1 MRYNEYDAIKNEREV
16 HFMKRLR
23 ILGLILTVLLVSFAF
38 ASCGKDGDLKDYE
51 EAGGSAGLLY
61 AEKDDGTCAVAGIGE
76 CTDTEIVIPTSSPD
90 GLRVSEI
97 GSCAFRGN
105 GSIVS
110 VKIQGSV
117 TAIGDWAFQNCS
129 SLASVSLGENVQ
141 TIGNGAFGEC
151 AALTAV
157 AFPDKV
163 AVIGPFSFFN
173 CTGLTSLSIGQGVS
187 EIGGSAF
194 YGCTGITEISLGT
207 SVKSIGSGAFSRSG
221 LKTVNFSG
229 TVGEWCSIRYADDPG
244 FTDQT
249 KLLVN
254 GENPDER
261 VTVPEGVTE
270 ISSYTFPLLPQTTSV
285 VLPKSLKIVEY
296 NAFGKCAGLKKVEYT
311 GTLADWCGIIFDD
324 SPGFD
329 NVEDF
334 RIGGEPIEG
343 DVVIPEGVTKIGD
356 WGFALFKKMTSV
368 SLPNSLVSIGRYA
381 FAGCTSLRRIT
392 IPDGVKE
399 IKDYTF
405 NGCSALRYVD
415 LGHGVEKIGYWA
427 FHSCCKGN
435 WGIMPPSESGSAEEW
450 AEYYEWCDKNCGL
463 SEITIPASVKYISS
477 YAFFECM
484 QLEKVTFENT
494 EGWTRGLTK
503 TPADV
508 SNPSENAVA
517 MLSPLTAYYSWERVS
532 D

>member
-38 ASCGKDGDLKDYE
+38 ASCGGSENIAPPKDYE

-97 GSCAFRGN
+97 GSYAFRGN

-117 TAIGDWAFQNCS
+117 TAIGDLAFQNCS

-151 AALTAV
+151 A
-157 AFPDKV
+157 
-163 AVIGPFSFFN
+163 
-173 CTGLTSLSIGQGVS
+173 
-187 EIGGSAF
+187 
-194 YGCTGITEISLGT
+194 
-207 SVKSIGSGAFSRSG
+207 
-221 LKTVNFSG
+221 
-229 TVGEWCSIRYADDPG
+229 
-244 FTDQT
+244 
-249 KLLVN
+249 
-254 GENPDER
+254 
-261 VTVPEGVTE
+261 
-270 ISSYTFPLLPQTTSV
+270 
-285 VLPKSLKIVEY
+285 
-296 NAFGKCAGLKKVEYT
+296 GLKKVEYT
-311 GTLADWCGIIFDD
+311 GTLADWCGIKFDD
-324 SPGFD
+324 SPRFD

-356 WGFALFKKMTSV
+356 WGFALFKKITSV
-368 SLPNSLVSIGRYA
+368 SLPNSLVSIGSFA
-381 FAGCTSLRRIT
+381 FAGCTSLQRIN

-427 FHSCCKGN
+427 FHKCCKGN
-435 WGIMPPSESGSAEEW
+435 WGIMPPSESDSAEKW

-477 YAFFECM
+477 YAFYDCM

-494 EGWTRGLTK
+494 EGWTTSTDRGLTK

-508 SNPSENAVA
+508 SNPRENAITVR
-517 MLSPLTAYYSWERVS
+517 SSLTAYYSWERVS